1 MPREKTW
8 ENERLTHQ
16 LLSHYQA
23 DAEID
28 PVCFGQNLDFS
39 CSDQKKKK
47 KKIPVYTKPF
57 AKVVSVTPIHR
68 QATLR
73 GSAS

>member
-28 PVCFGQNLDFS
+28 PVCFGQNLDFFLLRP
-39 CSDQKKKK
+39 KKK